1 MNKQCIVYITD
12 KNYTFPTLLSAI
24 QAREHCRKETDI
36 LVLLSEKIP
45 DFAEL
50 SDVLSEYSVQL
61 YDYHEIF
68 SESLNKLDGANFQK
82 KISKTTMC
90 RLLLDKFLPD
100 QYEQIIYIDGDTQ
113 VWNSLEAL
121 EAFQVPSGR
130 FLGCPDYATVKDFVD
145 GKPLIKYFN
154 AGVLKFNRDG
164 WIGQEA
170 FDLYLEKNT
179 FKFHDQE
186 ALNIVGQEAL
196 IYISNKWNYPKQFLS
211 ILPDEI
217 KPSIVHFMAHPKPWH
232 GVYYPWGRRE
242 YAFYTKAREASPIL
256 NKYFYDLSFTL
267 KCVYRYRSIKERL
280 TQKNIKQQTEK
291 MRELFRN
298 DFAI

>member
-12 KNYTFPTLLSAI
+12 KNYIFPTLLSAI
-24 QAREHCRKETDI
+24 QAREHCRKETDV
-36 LVLLSEKIP
+36 LVLLTEKIS
-45 DFAEL
+45 DLAEL
-50 SDVLSEYSVQL
+50 SSVMAGYTIQL
-61 YDYHEIF
+61 LDYYELF
-68 SESLNKLDGANFQK
+68 NDSLKKLDSSGFQK
-82 KISKTTMC
+82 KISKTAMC
-90 RLLLDKFLPD
+90 RLLLDQVLPE
-100 QYEQIIYIDGDTQ
+100 QYSQIIYIDGDTQ

-121 EAFQVPSGR
+121 EAYEVPEGR
-130 FLGCPDYATVKDFVD
+130 FLAAPDYINLKHYLEGD
-145 GKPLIKYFN
+145 PLARYFN
-154 AGVLKFNRDG
+154 SGVLKFNRKG
-164 WIGQEA
+164 WIGQA
-170 FDLYLEKNT
+170 AYDLYIEKHAL
-179 FKFHDQE
+179 KYHDQE
-186 ALNIVGQEAL
+186 VLNMVGENAL
-196 IYISNKWNYPKQFLS
+196 IYISNQWNYPKQFLS

-242 YAFYTKAREASPIL
+242 YEFYTKARAASPIF

-267 KCVYRYRSIKERL
+267 KCLYRYRSIKERL